1 MSAVNSEL
9 LAGSVSRIGIVIYW
23 HGKDEEGSGAPK
35 IMERYMLDVSNFP
48 VVEKGDRNME
58 IEWENDPSP
67 ASENEEEAGPA
78 RSKGKGKIKETRL
91 DEGVD
96 VDLSEQF
103 RAALIMLNTRCSSL
117 APLPKNCSYNVCME
131 LKDEADIDPPLG
143 HPQPWVPV
151 QPSLQK
157 TGRKG
162 ATSEEE
168 GGKRKE
174 GEDLGGVR
182 MTPIRTVEAGVFRF
196 ETWIEE
202 GKAKFEVGDSA
213 KTSFSSS
220 VG

>member
-1 MSAVNSEL
+1 VNSEL
-9 LAGSVSRIGIVIYW
+9 LAGSVARIGIVIYW
-23 HGKDEEGSGAPK
+23 HGKEESGSGAPK
-35 IMERYMLDVSNFP
+35 IMERYMLDVSSFP

-58 IEWENDPSP
+58 IEWEKEPGF

-78 RSKGKGKIKETRL
+78 RPKDKGKMKEKRL

-117 APLPKNCSYNVCME
+117 APLPKNCSYNICME
-131 LKDEADIDPPLG
+131 LKDEADVDPPLG
-143 HPQPWVPV
+143 HPQPWIPV
-151 QPSLQK
+151 QPSLQM

-162 ATSEEE
+162 AVLEQE
-168 GGKRKE
+168 GEKRKE
-174 GEDLGGVR
+174 GEDLGGVQT
-182 MTPIRTVEAGVFRF
+182 TPIRTVEAGVFRF

-202 GKAKFEVGDSA
+202 GKAKFEVGDAA
-213 KTSFSSS
+213 KSSFGSS